1 MLTSRL
7 AYILP
12 TPQGCIAVVAN
23 PANHC
28 SLGGL

>member
-1 MLTSRL
+1 MSKSRL

-12 TPQGCIAVVAN
+12 TPQGCIAVVAK
-23 PANHC
+23 PAIHC